1 MAYVIAGT
9 QVALALLALLYVSS
23 PWTSLSIVFLIGLIQ
38 VLLAF
43 VFGSLM
49 KRMPKGAKRVGQTYF
64 TGLLCFAGLLVLLRL
79 GMPSGLENLIEIVII
94 VLSSVLYLLML
105 FWTVLLGHVKWK
117 TN

>member
-9 QVALALLALLYVSS
+9 QVALALLALLYVNS

-49 KRMPKGAKRVGQTYF
+49 KLMPKNAKRIGRMY
-64 TGLLCFAGLLVLLRL
+64 FAGLAFFALMLVLLRL
-79 GMPSGLENLIEIVII
+79 GVPKGMRDLIGTFVM
-94 VLSSVLYLLML
+94 VLTPVLYLLML
-105 FWTVLLGHVKWK
+105 YWTILLGFVKWK